1 MIWQLSSVVRAM
13 LPWAKDTHKRSRI
26 VFYVSLWAGVYVC
39 WLCVCMEGGGVV
51 SVFVQITR

>member
-26 VFYVSLWAGVYVC
+26 VFYVSLWAGV
-39 WLCVCMEGGGVV
+39 CVCVGCVSIWRGGGGGL
-51 SVFVQITR
+51 